1 VSTPLGSTSYQPPT
15 AWNAPDDDWGR
26 RRPGPPIWVIVAVVA
41 IALVAVVSL
50 VFWWYAVSSAP
61 AGGRPYALWPY
72 FPFGLFF
79 VLFVAFFLVR
89 IAFWTGYRGR
99 RYGNGG
105 RYRYGQRARAIL
117 AERYARGEITREQY
131 HQMLQDLRPPP

>member
-1 VSTPLGSTSYQPPT
+1 
-15 AWNAPDDDWGR
+15 
-26 RRPGPPIWVIVAVVA
+26 VIVAVVA

-50 VFWWYAVSSAP
+50 VFWWYAVSSVP

-89 IAFWTGYRGR
+89 IAIWTGYRGR